1 VKDIVLAEAGPGL
14 WDASCRIHTLDP
26 AVQIY
31 EPATSSPKIAEKQRR
46 HSASLLH
53 MSTFKSTIITAPGVV
68 VKVVS
73 SVINAER
80 GELVLQV

>member
-1 VKDIVLAEAGPGL
+1 VKDVVLAEAGPGL

-31 EPATSSPKIAEKQRR
+31 EPATSNLKITYKQRR
-46 HSASLLH
+46 HSASSLH
-53 MSTFKSTIITAPGVV
+53 MSTFKCIFTAPRVV

-73 SVINAER
+73 GVINAER